1 MRIFT
6 GILALVCFLLLSLKY
21 PLRKLGLHRLNAALM
36 KFHEHA
42 SAGLLLAGL
51 IHLILCIHRI
61 KVQGAL
67 LIFSGIS
74 VFVMSIVIIAACHMM
89 KEPAQKMRWH
99 RVLSLAAALLL
110 ALHIAAFWL

>member
-6 GILALVCFLLLSLKY
+6 GIIALVCFLLLSVKY
-21 PLRKLGLHRLNAALM
+21 PLRKLGLHRPNAALM
-36 KFHEHA
+36 KCHEHA

-51 IHLILCIHRI
+51 IHLILGIGRI

-67 LIFSGIS
+67 LVLSGIG

-89 KEPAQKMRWH
+89 KDPGQKMRWH
-99 RVLSLAAALLL
+99 RALSLVTALLTV
-110 ALHIAAFWL
+110 LHITTFWM